1 MTAAPPAL
9 LPQLPALPK
18 AGARLDLPALAG
30 SADALA
36 LAQRAGGGRMLAVVT
51 ANPLDAQRLQEEIAW
66 FAPQLRVHLLP
77 DWETLPYDTLSPHHD
92 LVSERLATLY
102 EISRGACDIA
112 LIPATTALTRLP
124 PAEYLAA
131 HTFFLKQGARLD
143 VDALRAQL
151 ALAGYQHVTQVVSP
165 GEYSVRGGL
174 IDLFPMGSALPYR
187 IELFDEEIETL
198 RSFDAD
204 SQRTVFPVAEVRL
217 LPAREFPL
225 DEAGRT
231 RFRGRYRETFEGDP
245 SRSPIYKDVSSG
257 IAPAGIEYYLPLF
270 FEKTALVFDYLP
282 QDTVLCLHRDVPA
295 AIREFWADTQSRF
308 RLLGGDRSRPLLPP
322 NALFLSEEQFFV
334 AAAVLGRLTFS
345 AATAAADAPAAPLPD
360 LAVER
365 RAEDPLHRLKA
376 FAAGFPGRILL
387 LAESPGRRETLLQYL
402 AEYGLQP
409 AGCADFAACAT
420 ATERLLLAV
429 APLSNGFLLREAGL
443 AVVTEN

>member
-1 MTAAPPAL
+1 MTSPPPALLPL

-18 AGARLDLPALAG
+18 PGARLDLPALAG

-36 LAQRAGGGRMLAVVT
+36 LAQLAGGGRMLAVVT

-92 LVSERLATLY
+92 LISERLATLY

-112 LIPATTALTRLP
+112 LIPATTALTRLA

-131 HTFFLKQGARLD
+131 HTFFLKQGERLD
-143 VDALRAQL
+143 VGALRAQL

-174 IDLFPMGSALPYR
+174 IDLFPMGSALPFR

-198 RSFDAD
+198 RSFDVD
-204 SQRTVFPVAEVRL
+204 SQRTVFPVPEVRL

-245 SRSPIYKDVSSG
+245 SRSPIYKDVSNG

-270 FEKTALVFDYLP
+270 FDDNGAGLRLP
-282 QDTVLCLHRDVPA
+282 AEGHGAVPA
-295 AIREFWADTQSRF
+295 PRRARRHP
-308 RLLGGDRSRPLLPP
+308 R
-322 NALFLSEEQFFV
+322 
-334 AAAVLGRLTFS
+334 VLGRHGARATGCS
-345 AATAAADAPAAPLPD
+345 AATAAGRCC
-360 LAVER
+360 R
-365 RAEDPLHRLKA
+365 RRSCS
-376 FAAGFPGRILL
+376 
-387 LAESPGRRETLLQYL
+387 SPRSSSSSPPPCWG
-402 AEYGLQP
+402 
-409 AGCADFAACAT
+409 D
-420 ATERLLLAV
+420 
-429 APLSNGFLLREAGL
+429 
-443 AVVTEN
+443 